1 MQSMKLGAD
10 KNGKSLKKKPN
21 YELQTL
27 EKAIAILSCFS
38 TKAPFLSISDISIML
53 GQHRSSVRRSISTF
67 TKLGYLQENNKKFSL
82 GPKVLDFGY
91 QYLSALPF
99 WGVAQPV
106 IEELSDQINETVS
119 IGLLDRSDVVFIL
132 RVPSKRLLNFDPSIG
147 SRVPA
152 HLHSLGH
159 VLLANLTNDEQEK
172 IINSINFKS
181 ITKFS
186 IKDKTSLLKEI
197 ELTRRQ
203 GWSFTSR
210 QYEEQYCGIS
220 VPIFSKDN
228 QNIAALNVSF
238 VIGSD
243 ANRRAVEDILPLLK
257 LGARKI
263 NESL

>member
-1 MQSMKLGAD
+1 MQSMKPGIE
-10 KNGKSLKKKPN
+10 KNGMSLKKKPN

-38 TKAPFLSISDISIML
+38 TKVPFLSISDISIML
-53 GQHRSSVRRSISTF
+53 EQHRSSVRRSVSTF

-119 IGLLDRSDVVFIL
+119 IGLLDRSDVIFIL

-159 VLLANLTNDEQEK
+159 VLLANLQNDEQKK

-186 IKDKTSLLKEI
+186 IKDKVSLLKEI
-197 ELTRRQ
+197 ELTKRQ

-243 ANRRAVEDILPLLK
+243 ANRRAIEDILPLLK
-257 LGARKI
+257 LAARKI